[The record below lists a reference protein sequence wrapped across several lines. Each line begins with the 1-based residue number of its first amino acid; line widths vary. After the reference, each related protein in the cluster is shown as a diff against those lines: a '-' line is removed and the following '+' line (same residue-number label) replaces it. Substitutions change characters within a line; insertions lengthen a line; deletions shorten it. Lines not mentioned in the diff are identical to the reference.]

1 MISEI
6 SVEENI
12 LLPLSLR
19 NLKKDGEWLA
29 KITGMLDITHLMK
42 RNPLT
47 LSGGEKQRVAMAR
60 AAINKPDFI
69 IADEPTGNL
78 DSDNSASVIR
88 LMTDLM
94 IESDAGIILATHEQ
108 DLMEKGDFRYH
119 LKDGMIN
126 EEGEK

>member
-1 MISEI
+1 MR
-6 SVEENI
+6 NI
-12 LLPLSLR
+12 K
-19 NLKKDGEWLA
+19 NDVDWLA
-29 KITGMLDITHLMK
+29 KITGMLDISHLMK
-42 RNPLT
+42 RNPST

-78 DSDNSASVIR
+78 DSANSASVIK

-94 IESDAGIILATHEQ
+94 IESDAGIILATHEKE
-108 DLMEKGDFRYH
+108 LMEKGDYRYH
-119 LKDGMIN
+119 LKDGMII